1 MAPGS
6 RHLELVEGGEGR
18 MRQEAVG
25 PAARH
30 REICESVAELLV
42 LLRRRAGGGILSAEE
57 RCGRPGEDL
66 VGVPR
71 LGGIAQG
78 RDQPPF
84 VARIDETRRWFD
96 ELGGERGFRAS
107 IAGRDD

>member
-1 MAPGS
+1 
-6 RHLELVEGGEGR
+6 

-30 REICESVAELLV
+30 RQICESVAELLI
-42 LLRRRAGGGILSAEE
+42 LLGRRAGGGILSAEE

-66 VGVPR
+66 VGVSR
-71 LGGIAQG
+71 LGGVPQG

-96 ELGGERGFRAS
+96 ELGGELGFRAR
-107 IAGRDD
+107 IAGWVD

>member
-1 MAPGS
+1 MASGS

-30 REICESVAELLV
+30 REICESVAEFLV
-42 LLRRRAGGGILSAEE
+42 LLGRRARSGILSAEE
-57 RCGRPGEDL
+57 RCRRPGEDL
-66 VGVPR
+66 VGIPCS
-71 LGGIAQG
+71 GSIAQG

-84 VARIDETRRWFD
+84 VARIDETRGWLD
-96 ELGGERGFRAS
+96 ELG
-107 IAGRDD
+107 